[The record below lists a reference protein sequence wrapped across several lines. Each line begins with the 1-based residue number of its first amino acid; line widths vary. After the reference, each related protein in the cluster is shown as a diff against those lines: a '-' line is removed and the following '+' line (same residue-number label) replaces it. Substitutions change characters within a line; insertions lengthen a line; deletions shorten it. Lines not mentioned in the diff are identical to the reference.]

1 MRGATVQVCRA
12 DCGCAVSIHAPH
24 AGRDPSILRRGFG
37 GSRFN
42 PRAPCGA
49 RHPRTL
55 CTICILSFNPRAPC
69 GARRDTCKQN
79 RGDICFNPR
88 APCGARQAAL
98 HHRRR
103 HVRFNPRAP
112 CGARRGACRAIYL
125 AGTFQSTRPMRG
137 ATRTDTGQRA
147 CTRVSIHAPHA
158 GRDPRPPQGR
168 YHKEVSIHAPHAG
181 RDFVQ
186 QSVALDAAVSIH
198 APRAGRDSK
207 RRNCH
212 NREEG
217 FNPRAPCGARPP
229 LMSVFR
235 LQQSFNPRA
244 PCGARQQKKLRLPSF
259 ATYSWVLLATN
270 MIFLM
275 P

>member
-137 ATRTDTGQRA
+137 ATLARRKGGITKKFQSTRPMRGATLPCA
-147 CTRVSIHAPHA
+147 CTASPLPVSIHAPHA
-158 GRDPRPPQGR
+158 GRDRGGSR
-168 YHKEVSIHAPHAG
+168 CCAPT
-181 RDFVQ
+181 
-186 QSVALDAAVSIH
+186 
-198 APRAGRDSK
+198 P
-207 RRNCH
+207 
-212 NREEG
+212 
-217 FNPRAPCGARPP
+217 
-229 LMSVFR
+229 
-235 LQQSFNPRA
+235 SFNPRA
-244 PCGARQQKKLRLPSF
+244 PCGARRAK
-259 ATYSWVLLATN
+259 VLLFAV
-270 MIFLM
+270 M
-275 P
+275 

>member
-88 APCGARQAAL
+88 APCGAR
-98 HHRRR
+98 
-103 HVRFNPRAP
+103 
-112 CGARRGACRAIYL
+112 RGACRAIYL

-137 ATRTDTGQRA
+137 ATLARRKGGITKKFQSTRPMRGATLPCA
-147 CTRVSIHAPHA
+147 CTASPLPVSIHAPHA
-158 GRDPRPPQGR
+158 GRDG
-168 YHKEVSIHAPHAG
+168 
-181 RDFVQ
+181 
-186 QSVALDAAVSIH
+186 
-198 APRAGRDSK
+198 DS
-207 RRNCH
+207 
-212 NREEG
+212 
-217 FNPRAPCGARPP
+217 PAD
-229 LMSVFR
+229 L
-235 LQQSFNPRA
+235 
-244 PCGARQQKKLRLPSF
+244 
-259 ATYSWVLLATN
+259 
-270 MIFLM
+270 
-275 P
+275 